1 MIRKRIIAYGIDLIL
16 VTIIT
21 SFIFSILTLG
31 TNPEEYLKSYENYM
45 NTTNNYLNDEASE
58 NEVIKAEYEMMKSSN
73 SLMIIKVGTT
83 IFYFAIIP
91 FLANGQTLGKKI
103 TKIKVVSND
112 NKPLHPGLMFLRGLI
127 ASTVIIDI
135 INILALMYAK
145 PSTWYDITYLTSALT
160 YTIYLVLIEF
170 VVLRKD
176 KRSLHDLIA
185 NTKVVESKQL

>member
-1 MIRKRIIAYGIDLIL
+1 
-16 VTIIT
+16 
-21 SFIFSILTLG
+21 
-31 TNPEEYLKSYENYM
+31 
-45 NTTNNYLNDEASE
+45 
-58 NEVIKAEYEMMKSSN
+58 
-73 SLMIIKVGTT
+73 
-83 IFYFAIIP
+83 
-91 FLANGQTLGKKI
+91 
-103 TKIKVVSND
+103 
-112 NKPLHPGLMFLRGLI
+112 MFLRGLI
-127 ASTVIIDI
+127 VSTVIIDI